1 MFYYLRGT
9 LALNENN
16 VAVVDCGGVGY
27 QLAVSAMTAA
37 RLERVGVGEAVT
49 VYTYMAFRQEA
60 VELFGF
66 YDRQELES
74 FKTLIGVNGVG
85 PKAALAILSTL
96 TPEQFA
102 MAVMSGDTR
111 AITRAPGVGPKLA
124 SRIALELKDKVD
136 ATLVSGDMADIVVAV
151 EPQSDNAE
159 EAVKALLV
167 LGYSRGQAK
176 SAVAQTD
183 ANAPVEEIVRAA
195 LRLLMK

>member
-16 VAVVDCGGVGY
+16 TAVVDCGGVGY

-136 ATLVSGDMADIVVAV
+136 ATLVSGDMSDIVVAV

-183 ANAPVEEIVRAA
+183 ASAPVEEIVRAA

>member
-16 VAVVDCGGVGY
+16 TAVVDCGGVGY

-176 SAVAQTD
+176 SAVAQID
-183 ANAPVEEIVRAA
+183 ASAPVEEIVRAA

>member
-16 VAVVDCGGVGY
+16 TAVVDCGGVGY

-37 RLERVGVGEAVT
+37 RLERVGVGETVT

-66 YDRQELES
+66 YDRQEMEA
-74 FKTLIGVNGVG
+74 FKTLLGVNGVG

-136 ATLVSGDMADIVVAV
+136 ATLVAGDMADIAVTV
-151 EPQSDNAE
+151 EPQGDNAE

-183 ANAPVEEIVRAA
+183 TAAPVEEIVRAA

>member
-16 VAVVDCGGVGY
+16 TVVVDCGGVGY

-124 SRIALELKDKVD
+124 GRIALELKDKVD

-183 ANAPVEEIVRAA
+183 ASAPVEEIVRAA

>member
-9 LALNENN
+9 LVFNENN
-16 VAVVDCGGVGY
+16 TAVVDCGGVGY

-66 YDRQELES
+66 YDGQELES

-136 ATLVSGDMADIVVAV
+136 ATLVSGDMSDIVVAV

-183 ANAPVEEIVRAA
+183 ASAPVEEIVRAA

>member
-1 MFYYLRGT
+1 MFYYLRGM

-16 VAVVDCGGVGY
+16 TAVVDCGGVGY

-136 ATLVSGDMADIVVAV
+136 ATLVSGDMSDIVVAV

-183 ANAPVEEIVRAA
+183 ASAPVEEIVRAA

>member
-1 MFYYLRGT
+1 MFYYLKGL

-16 VAVVDCGGVGY
+16 MAVVDCGGVGY
-27 QLAVSAMTAA
+27 QLAVSSMTAA

-136 ATLVSGDMADIVVAV
+136 ASMVAADMPDVVVAAQ
-151 EPQSDNAE
+151 PQGDNAD
-159 EAVKALLV
+159 EAVKALMV
-167 LGYSRGQAK
+167 LGYSRSQAK

-183 ANAPVEEIVRAA
+183 ASAAVEEIVRAA

>member
-16 VAVVDCGGVGY
+16 LAVVDVSGVGY
-27 QLAVSAMTAA
+27 QLAVSAMTSA
-37 RLERVGVGEAVT
+37 RLERSGVGETVT
-49 VYTYMAFRQEA
+49 VYTYMAFRQDGA
-60 VELFGF
+60 ELFGF
-66 YDRQELES
+66 YDRQELET
-74 FKTLIGVNGVG
+74 FKTLLGVSGVG
-85 PKAALAILSTL
+85 PKVALAILSTL

-102 MAVMSGDTR
+102 MAIMSGDTR
-111 AITRAPGVGPKLA
+111 AITRAPGVGAKMA

-136 ATLVSGDMADIVVAV
+136 AALVPGEMIDTVVAA
-151 EPQSDNAE
+151 EPATDNAE

-183 ANAPVEEIVRAA
+183 NSAPVEEIVRAA

>member
-16 VAVVDCGGVGY
+16 TAVVDCGGVGY

-136 ATLVSGDMADIVVAV
+136 ATLVSGDMADIVAAV

-183 ANAPVEEIVRAA
+183 ASAPVEEIVRAA

>member
-16 VAVVDCGGVGY
+16 TAVVDCGGVGY

-183 ANAPVEEIVRAA
+183 ASAPVEEIVRAA

>member
-16 VAVVDCGGVGY
+16 TAVVDCGGVGY

-124 SRIALELKDKVD
+124 GRIALELKDKVD

-183 ANAPVEEIVRAA
+183 ASAPVEEIVRAA

>member
-1 MFYYLRGT
+1 MFYYLRGM

-16 VAVVDCGGVGY
+16 TAVVDCGGVGY

-136 ATLVSGDMADIVVAV
+136 ATLVSGDLSDIVVAV

-183 ANAPVEEIVRAA
+183 ASAPVEEIVRAA

>member
-16 VAVVDCGGVGY
+16 TAVVDCGGVGY

-37 RLERVGVGEAVT
+37 RLERVGVGQTVT

-66 YDRQELES
+66 FDRQELES
-74 FKTLIGVNGVG
+74 FKTLLGVNGVG

-102 MAVMSGDTR
+102 MAVLSGDTR
-111 AITRAPGVGPKLA
+111 AITRAQGVGPKLA

-136 ATLVSGDMADIVVAV
+136 ATLVAGDVEDIIAV
-151 EPQSDNAE
+151 SEPQSDNAE

-167 LGYSRGQAK
+167 LGYSRSQAK
-176 SAVAQTD
+176 AAVAQVD
-183 ANAPVEEIVRAA
+183 ASAPVEEIVRAA
-195 LRLLMK
+195 LRMLMK

>member
-1 MFYYLRGT
+1 MFYYVRGT

-16 VAVVDCGGVGY
+16 TAVVDCGGVGY

-136 ATLVSGDMADIVVAV
+136 ATLVSGDMSDIVVAV

-183 ANAPVEEIVRAA
+183 ASAPVEEIVRAA

>member
-16 VAVVDCGGVGY
+16 TAVVDCGGVGY

-102 MAVMSGDTR
+102 MAVMSGDTC

-136 ATLVSGDMADIVVAV
+136 ATLVSGDMSDIVVAV

-159 EAVKALLV
+159 EAVKAPLV
-167 LGYSRGQAK
+167 LGDSRGQAK

-183 ANAPVEEIVRAA
+183 ASAPVEEIVRAA

>member
-16 VAVVDCGGVGY
+16 LAVVDVGGVGY
-27 QLAVSAMTAA
+27 QLAVSSMTSA
-37 RLERVGVGEAVT
+37 RLERCGVGETVT
-49 VYTYMAFRQEA
+49 VYTYMAFRQEGA
-60 VELFGF
+60 ELFGF

-74 FKTLIGVNGVG
+74 FKTLLGVSGVG
-85 PKAALAILSTL
+85 PKVALSVLSTL

-111 AITRAPGVGPKLA
+111 AITRAPGVGAKMA

-136 ATLVSGDMADIVVAV
+136 AALVGGQADELVLAT
-151 EPQSDNAE
+151 EPTSDNAE

-167 LGYSRGQAK
+167 LGYSRSQAK
-176 SAVAQTD
+176 AAVAQTD
-183 ANAPVEEIVRAA
+183 AAAPVEEIVRAA
-195 LRLLMK
+195 LRQLMK